1 MEMKMTKARSAI
13 VVVAPDWLGRIFVLE
28 AWADRCS
35 TDRLIERMYEV
46 EARWKLRVF
55 GGEANGLQELF
66 QEAVQRDARLRGKRL
81 PLKPIHVSTRVQKP
95 WRIRTI
101 LQKLILDGKLFLQP
115 DMTEL
120 RTEIGNHPLTPV
132 CDLVDALSSAVKLI
146 PPTVTVAEA
155 TSPRKDML
163 DYLRKSGAPPFVIE
177 EYARTGRLESSRDR
191 W

>member
-1 MEMKMTKARSAI
+1 MTKARSAI
-13 VVVAPDWLGRIFVLE
+13 VVIAPDWYGRIFVLE
-28 AWADRCS
+28 AWAARCS
-35 TDRLIERMYEV
+35 TDHLIDRMFEV
-46 EARWKLRVF
+46 EDRWKLRVF

-66 QEAVQRDARLRGKRL
+66 QEAVMRDARLRGKRL

-115 DMTEL
+115 DMVEL
-120 RTEIGNHPLTPV
+120 RTEIGNHPLTPI
-132 CDLVDALSSAVKLI
+132 CDLVDALASAVKMV
-146 PPTVTVAEA
+146 PPTVTVTEA
-155 TSPRKDML
+155 SSAQKDML

-177 EYARTGRLESSRDR
+177 EYARTGRLEPARER